1 MDHQNQVKR
10 WEDRAILAIEN
21 NDDDLA
27 KEALRRKKEH
37 TRLALQF
44 EGEHTA
50 HSANVDRLKD
60 SLRELES
67 KIEEIKRKKTLLISK
82 QKRAEAQDQIY
93 QTIDGIESAGAM
105 DTIDRMEN
113 KIEEMV
119 ALADAHQE
127 MSEEF
132 SGNALEK
139 RFAELDASGAD
150 VESELLELK
159 QRARIEDKS
168 GR

>member
-1 MDHQNQVKR
+1 M
-10 WEDRAILAIEN
+10 E
-21 NDDDLA
+21 
-27 KEALRRKKEH
+27 
-37 TRLALQF
+37 T
-44 EGEHTA
+44 
-50 HSANVDRLKD
+50 
-60 SLRELES
+60 
-67 KIEEIKRKKTLLISK
+67 
-82 QKRAEAQDQIY
+82 IY
-93 QTIDGIESAGAM
+93 
-105 DTIDRMEN
+105 RMET

-168 GR
+168 GG